1 MIPVVEFEW
10 DEAKD
15 RRNQRKHG
23 LSFREVRQLFVSGT
37 DYLEIFDAAH
47 SDTEDRFIA
56 IGPIEREEALY
67 LSRMG
72 DFR

>member
-1 MIPVVEFEW
+1 MISVVEFEW

-15 RRNQRKHG
+15 RR
-23 LSFREVRQLFVSGT
+23 
-37 DYLEIFDAAH
+37 I
-47 SDTEDRFIA
+47 
-56 IGPIEREEALY
+56 IGARPASKREEALY